1 VKIIWQRNRFEFQEE
16 VRYECYNIRQS
27 LKDAGASWD
36 NEHKTWWAPLSANLG
51 GLREIHPTI
60 SSEAMAKYSEQES
73 IRSANIQASRAT
85 DSDIDIPSP
94 PGLQYL
100 GYQKAGINF
109 ALRVFGDL

>member
-1 VKIIWQRNRFEFQEE
+1 VKIIWQRDRFEFEGKD
-16 VRYECYNIRQS
+16 CYDKRES
-27 LKDAGASWD
+27 LKAAGASWD
-36 NEHKTWWAPLSANLG
+36 KDNKTWWASLSANLG

-60 SSEAMAKYSEQES
+60 SPEAMAKYSEQES